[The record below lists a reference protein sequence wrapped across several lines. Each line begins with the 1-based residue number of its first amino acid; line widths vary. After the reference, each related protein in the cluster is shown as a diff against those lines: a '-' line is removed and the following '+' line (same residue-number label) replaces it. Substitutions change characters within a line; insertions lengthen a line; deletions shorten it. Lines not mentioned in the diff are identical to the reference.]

1 MKGLSVGSFDLDCYT
16 VAGFLG
22 SPLVVPGFAV
32 INILTVFLLYMYV
45 LIPIAYYNN
54 LYDAQNFPLIT
65 SHTFDS
71 TGSTYNVTRI
81 LNTKAFDID
90 MESYNS
96 YNKIYMSVT
105 FTFKYGL
112 SFTALTATMSHV
124 VLFHG
129 EMILQMWKKTTS
141 SLKQIGD
148 MHTRIMKK
156 NYEQVP
162 DWWFIIILILMVMMA
177 LVACEGFD
185 KQLQLPWFYVA
196 RLCLGKLGA
205 TYHVVYALLFGSI
218 MIDMALLDVGRI
230 QLDYTILAWPMSW
243 NICEMFRCN
252 MLTGWTALFGL
263 SLKQVCGFS
272 FMVSQ
277 HTSWLGIDDVSCW
290 SWLWFVQ
297 LFFRSCYIVSE
308 LVYSNGIAS
317 NGSWLLQDHDGRMLV
332 QGYMVGDE
340 CMTS

>member
-156 NYEQVP
+156 NYEQVY
-162 DWWFIIILILMVMMA
+162 DHGLVSAGFMLQGCA
-177 LVACEGFD
+177 LVRFD
-185 KQLQLPWFYVA
+185 ARFYTWF
-196 RLCLGKLGA
+196 CWD
-205 TYHVVYALLFGSI
+205 LF
-218 MIDMALLDVGRI
+218 A
-230 QLDYTILAWPMSW
+230 
-243 NICEMFRCN
+243 
-252 MLTGWTALFGL
+252 
-263 SLKQVCGFS
+263 
-272 FMVSQ
+272 
-277 HTSWLGIDDVSCW
+277 
-290 SWLWFVQ
+290 LWFCC
-297 LFFRSCYIVSE
+297 LNCKFCPYWSIV
-308 LVYSNGIAS
+308 
-317 NGSWLLQDHDGRMLV
+317 MLHWFAP
-332 QGYMVGDE
+332 GMAIR
-340 CMTS
+340 